1 MRAAYYGALNLTP
14 DARAFTRKIQAE
26 LERELQLLNVEIPH
40 NDKVRILWRGE
51 NRISIT
57 PFQPLPEPQGLQSV
71 KAEIARRWPMTELLD
86 VLKETA
92 LDTGFL
98 DAFETSASRVALSRG
113 DLDRRLILC
122 LYGLGT
128 NAGLKRVAAG
138 CPDVQL
144 RGTAARRPA
153 LHPPG
158 RARGGMRACRQCHDG
173 DPQRRHLGRRPAR
186 PARRIPRSSALGTA
200 T

>member
-1 MRAAYYGALNLTP
+1 MIGADRYRNPDDDLPKDFESRRTAYYNALNLTS

-26 LERELQLLNVEIPH
+26 LERELRLLNAELPR

-57 PFQPLPEPQGLQSV
+57 PFQPLPEPQGLRSV
-71 KAEIARRWPMTELLD
+71 KAEIGRRWPMTELLD

-113 DLDRRLILC
+113 LPSAICSGLNWRHALRRS
-122 LYGLGT
+122 
-128 NAGLKRVAAG
+128 
-138 CPDVQL
+138 
-144 RGTAARRPA
+144 
-153 LHPPG
+153 
-158 RARGGMRACRQCHDG
+158 
-173 DPQRRHLGRRPAR
+173 LGRSWRCRIQACALNCPICFQFFPASSTGR
-186 PARRIPRSSALGTA
+186 RSSSSMTRWSNMRLPCTA
-200 T
+200 G